1 MVVVNSHRSYDI
13 EDMTERQ
20 IRAVLRALE
29 VGVKDTNIVM
39 EKAQV
44 EVNELIERIKT
55 SLS

>member
-13 EDMTERQ
+13 EDLSEKQ

-29 VGVKDTNIVM
+29 VGVMDTNIVM

-44 EVNELIERIKT
+44 EVNELIERIKS

>member
-13 EDMTERQ
+13 EDLSEKQ
-20 IRAVLRALE
+20 IRAILRALE
-29 VGVKDTNIVM
+29 VGVMDTNIVM

-44 EVNELIERIKT
+44 EVNELIERIKS